1 MSTKSWYIVFKGDIM
16 KLIKLTLIAF
26 LAFSISPSLA
36 NIDNIDTIYCG
47 GDEDDQE

>member
-16 KLIKLTLIAF
+16 KLTLIAF